1 MLLLTMNY
9 ILKNFVV
16 SIINNHIDNNS
27 YYKTIFNLHLSWI
40 LNFTTGIRS
49 SLYFRLK
56 APRGQCST
64 ERNSNLSSVAGFA
77 EKEPLILVPRFCAKH
92 HRPGRKQ
99 SVILQSTDQLH
110 NEGGR
115 SAYHP
120 MLHADTVILLVNNT
134 AVHIIFKC
142 AQQLHINICLTQ

>member
-1 MLLLTMNY
+1 MNY
-9 ILKNFVV
+9 ILKQFVV

-27 YYKTIFNLHLSWI
+27 YYKTIFNLCLSWI
-40 LNFTTGIRS
+40 LNFTIGFGS

-64 ERNSNLSSVAGFA
+64 ERNRNLSSVAGFT

-99 SVILQSTDQLH
+99 SMILQRTDQSH
-110 NEGGR
+110 NEGCR
-115 SAYHP
+115 PAYHP
-120 MLHADTVILLVNNT
+120 VLHADTFILVVNNT
-134 AVHIIFKC
+134 AVHVIFKR
-142 AQQLHINICLTQ
+142 AQQLHIHICLTQ